1 MQVRGAVT
9 KTLEGARADRF
20 IGNSLAAKVTIE
32 CDNDLRSFLEGFGE
46 DLPDLFIVS
55 GVSFGEVGGKYMQ
68 KSEEIEGLSVSVGQA
83 DGEKCA
89 RCWKY
94 ATSVGSHEKHPAIC
108 DRCYSVLE
116 S

>member
-1 MQVRGAVT
+1 MQVRGTVT
-9 KTLEGARADRF
+9 KALEGARADRF

-32 CDNDLRSFLEGFGE
+32 CDDELRSFLEGFGE
-46 DLPDLFIVS
+46 DIPDLFIVS
-55 GVSFGEVGGKYMQ
+55 GVSFGEAGGKYMQ
-68 KSEEIEGLSVSVGQA
+68 KSEDVDGLSVSVEQA
-83 DGEKCA
+83 DGGKCV

-94 ATSVGSHEKHPAIC
+94 QASVGSHEKHPAIC